1 MTACHHGRVADGS
14 EGGRQPELRIG
25 DVERRIVDSRLQQAH
40 AEGRLTLLEY
50 DERAKVCWAAR
61 SQAELDVLTADL
73 PPDTTAGAAQPAPLA
88 PPPKRRRGIGGVLG
102 GAAALAVLG
111 YSLFSIV
118 GAADGAAV
126 FGDRQ
131 ATVTPGQQRVEIGML
146 FGDAE
151 IVVPDGTRA
160 VTTGTLLFGSLD
172 CAQACR
178 PQAPGAPEV
187 VLDASGAFGT
197 VTVLTETEK
206 RAQPVATDRR
216 DRDRDRDE
224 DDDD

>member
-1 MTACHHGRVADGS
+1 MADGT
-14 EGGRQPELRIG
+14 EGERQPELRIG
-25 DVERRIVDSRLQQAH
+25 DVERRSVDSRLQQAH
-40 AEGRLTLLEY
+40 ADGRLTLTEY
-50 DERAKVCWAAR
+50 DERAKACWAAR
-61 SQAELDVLTADL
+61 SQSELDVLTADL
-73 PPDTTAGAAQPAPLA
+73 PPDTTAAAQPAPVA
-88 PPPKRRRGIGGVLG
+88 PPPQRRRGSSSIGGVLG

-126 FGDRQ
+126 FGDRPV
-131 ATVTPGQQRVEIGML
+131 TVTPGQQRVELGML
-146 FGDAE
+146 FGNVE

-160 VTTGTLLFGSLD
+160 LTTGTVVFGKVD

-178 PQAPGAPEV
+178 PQASGAPEV

-206 RAQPVATDRR
+206 RAQPVDTGRR
-216 DRDRDRDE
+216 DGDR

>member
-1 MTACHHGRVADGS
+1 VADGT

-40 AEGRLTLLEY
+40 AEGRLTLMEY
-50 DERAKVCWAAR
+50 DERATVCWAAR
-61 SQAELDVLTADL
+61 SQAELDALTADL
-73 PPDTTAGAAQPAPLA
+73 PPDTTAAAHPAPVA
-88 PPPKRRRGIGGVLG
+88 TPRRSRRSFGGVLG

-111 YSLFSIV
+111 YSLFSIIV
-118 GAADGAAV
+118 AADGTAV

-178 PQAPGAPEV
+178 PPAPGAPEV

-197 VTVLTETEK
+197 VTVLTESEK
-206 RAQPVATDRR
+206 RAQPVATDRHRR
-216 DRDRDRDE
+216 DRDRDA
-224 DDDD
+224 DDD

>member
-1 MTACHHGRVADGS
+1 VADGT

-25 DVERRIVDSRLQQAH
+25 DVERRAVDSRLQQAH
-40 AEGRLTLLEY
+40 AEGRLTLTEY
-50 DERAKVCWAAR
+50 DERAAMCWAAR

-73 PPDTTAGAAQPAPLA
+73 PPDTTTAARPAPVA
-88 PPPKRRRGIGGVLG
+88 PPRRSLSSRAGGVLG

-160 VTTGTLLFGSLD
+160 LTTGTVLFGRVD

-206 RAQPVATDRR
+206 RAQPVGTDRR

>member
-1 MTACHHGRVADGS
+1 MGFVADGT

-40 AEGRLTLLEY
+40 AEGRLTLTEY

-61 SQAELDVLTADL
+61 SQAELDVLTTDL
-73 PPDTTAGAAQPAPLA
+73 PPETTAGAQAAPVAPAPQ
-88 PPPKRRRGIGGVLG
+88 KRSLSSRAGGVLG

-131 ATVTPGQQRVEIGML
+131 ATVTPGQQRLETGML
-146 FGDAE
+146 FGDVE

-160 VTTGTLLFGSLD
+160 RTTGTVLLGKVT

-187 VLDASGAFGT
+187 VLDTSGAFGD

-206 RAQPVATDRR
+206 RLQPVDTDRR
-216 DRDRDRDE
+216 DRDRDS
-224 DDDD
+224 DDGDGDD

>member
-1 MTACHHGRVADGS
+1 VADGT

-25 DVERRIVDSRLQQAH
+25 DVERRAVDSRLQQAH
-40 AEGRLTLLEY
+40 AEGRLTLIEY
-50 DERAKVCWAAR
+50 DERAKMCWAAR
-61 SQAELDVLTADL
+61 SQSELDLLTADL
-73 PPDTTAGAAQPAPLA
+73 PPDTTSHTAGAAQPGVAAAPGRTLSS
-88 PPPKRRRGIGGVLG
+88 RVGGVLG
-102 GAAALAVLG
+102 GAAVLAVLG

-126 FGDRQ
+126 FGDRE
-131 ATVTPGQQRVEIGML
+131 ATVVPGQQRVEIGML

-160 VTTGTLLFGSLD
+160 LTTGTVLFGKVD

-206 RAQPVATDRR
+206 RAQPVDRRNR
-216 DRDRDRDE
+216 DRDRD
-224 DDDD
+224 DD